1 MPTLTILDV
10 ARLADA
16 AYDVNVSAGASFSR
30 TFYGDLSSGFKGSYF
45 SFANGAGVDVIC
57 AFAGTETDT
66 TDDALADV
74 GFGAGLAP
82 AFGALGPVAGV
93 LGEALADAGSRQL
106 TDQLRGALEMCRQ
119 AMWYATTTR
128 SQLVV
133 TGHSLGGG
141 LAAMVACR
149 LGLRAVTFNS
159 PAISQ
164 LGYVQGN
171 ASIYNIAD
179 ANDPIN
185 QTLRFGRRIGP
196 TLVMRT
202 GFSGG
207 SAHLMGNTITSLSGG
222 TYAPTGSQSA
232 FTAGR

>member
-1 MPTLTILDV
+1 MPNLTIVDV

-16 AYDVNVSAGASFSR
+16 AYDVNASAGADFSR
-30 TFYGDLSSGFKGSYF
+30 TYYGDLSSGFKGSYF
-45 SFANGAGVDVIC
+45 SFANGSGLDVIC

-66 TDDALADV
+66 ADDVLADV
-74 GFGAGLAP
+74 GFGAGLGP
-82 AFGALGPVAGV
+82 AFGALGPVAGA
-93 LGEALADAGSRQL
+93 LGQALADAGARQL

-119 AMWYATTTR
+119 AMWYATSSR
-128 SQLVV
+128 SRLVV

-141 LAAMVACR
+141 LASMVACR
-149 LGLRAVTFNS
+149 LGLRAVTFNC
-159 PAISQ
+159 PATSQ

-171 ASIYNIAD
+171 ASIFNIAD

-185 QTLRFGRRIGP
+185 QTLRLGRRIGP

-207 SAHLMGNTITSLSGG
+207 SAHLMGNTITSLSAG
-222 TYAPTGSQSA
+222 TYAPTGLQSA
-232 FTAGR
+232 FTAGG